1 MLVVRWNDDTFLS
14 KDPTTEGNAMQ
25 QNSSVLKYLIGHTF
39 SNDML
44 HLKLITIFV
53 KYWFVSLSSV
63 CYLKFNSDILV
74 LVDKL
79 FYPKMYTFS
88 LDKLI

>member
-1 MLVVRWNDDTFLS
+1 
-14 KDPTTEGNAMQ
+14 
-25 QNSSVLKYLIGHTF
+25 
-39 SNDML
+39 ML